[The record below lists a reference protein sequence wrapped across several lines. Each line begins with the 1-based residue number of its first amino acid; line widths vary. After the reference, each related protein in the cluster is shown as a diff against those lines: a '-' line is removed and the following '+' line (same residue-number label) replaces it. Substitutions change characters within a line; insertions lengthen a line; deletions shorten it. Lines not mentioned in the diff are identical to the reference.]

1 MPPVLARLVYLGAAL
16 LFVASLL
23 VIRSGQESLHRYA
36 AVLGRDV
43 PAVVYEPRAPL
54 EWGESARADRRF
66 PVVVLAHGAL
76 VNKGVM
82 AVLARRLARSG
93 YAVVT
98 FDFQGHGWNRNRLR
112 PGWPGEALEEDI
124 AAAVRYA
131 VTTPHFDAER
141 LVLAGHSMGA
151 DAVLRYASRNPGAA
165 AVVALSGGVP
175 PPGPYAPPNTL
186 LVWATGDPVQIRERG
201 REVGATLAGLE
212 RLVMDRTYG
221 DPQRGTAVRISEV
234 GGTDQLTI
242 LYSKDAARR
251 IVRWLDETLGVPDIR
266 GERLSDPRIAWAPVG
281 LLSAVVLL
289 FGLLR
294 LLGPHIARQDSDS
307 TRSSAPERL
316 LLLLI
321 AHLVALL
328 LMVGIDPRA
337 TAGSPDLLPVY
348 GGATLGGFFVLSTI
362 GFGLLLLARGVPL
375 PRPPRGPD
383 LLGAGVILLVGYALF
398 VGPLLPLLDLRLAP
412 HRVPWALVLGALTT
426 PFYLTVEEALR
437 GDGETARWIS
447 PVGRLVTLL
456 FIMGGTMLGILPP
469 ILLLATG
476 VIVLLF
482 ALFEILSLRLA
493 RLRAGPWITALVHG
507 GLTGWVVAA
516 HLPIV

>member
-16 LFVASLL
+16 LFVASVLA
-23 VIRSGQESLHRYA
+23 IRSGQENLHRYA

-54 EWGESARADRRF
+54 DWGETARADRRF

-76 VNKGVM
+76 VNKGIM
-82 AVLARRLARSG
+82 AVLARRLAHAG

-131 VTTPHFDAER
+131 VTRPQFDAER
-141 LVLAGHSMGA
+141 LVLAGHSTGA
-151 DAVLRYASRNPGAA
+151 GAVLRYASRNPGAA
-165 AVVALSGGVP
+165 AVVAVSGGEP
-175 PPGPYAPPNTL
+175 PLGPYAPPNTL

-201 REVGATLAGLE
+201 REVGAKLAGLE

-234 GGTDQLTI
+234 GGTDTLTI
-242 LYSKDAARR
+242 LYSADAARR
-251 IVRWLDETLGVPDIR
+251 IVRWLDETLGVPEFR
-266 GERLSDPRIAWAPVG
+266 RERLSNARIAWAPVG

-294 LLGPHIARQDSDS
+294 LMGPHIVRQDPGA
-307 TRSSAPERL
+307 TPTPERL

-328 LMVGIDPRA
+328 LMAGIDPRA
-337 TAGSPDLLPVY
+337 TAGSPDLLPVS
-348 GGATLGGFFVLSTI
+348 GGATLGGFFALSSV
-362 GFGLLLLARGVPL
+362 GFGLLLLARRVPL

-398 VGPLLPLLDLRLAP
+398 VSPLFPLLDLRLAP

-426 PFYLTVEEALR
+426 PFYLIVEEALR
-437 GDGETARWIS
+437 GDGQTARWIS
-447 PVGRLVTLL
+447 PVGRLVTLG

-469 ILLLATG
+469 VLLLATG

-516 HLPIV
+516 LLPIV